1 MNDKNCETTHA
12 HKDDTTRG
20 QQQMM
25 KTSSPLK
32 PIQNRGTTTRPST
45 HKQRSTRLRRGSPHN
60 RSIKG
65 FYKTT
70 LQTRPHR
77 VSPHN
82 RRIKGLYKTTLQ
94 TRLHRVSPHNRRIKG
109 FYKVTLQTTTQARNK
124 STHRGNIAPWRTHRR
139 GHQHNQDQSC
149 LTPNPSNS
157 STPTT
162 GIQQ

>member
-45 HKQRSTRLRRGSPHN
+45 HKQRPTRLRRGSPHN
-60 RSIKG
+60 RPIKG
-65 FYKTT
+65 F
-70 LQTRPHR
+70 
-77 VSPHN
+77 
-82 RRIKGLYKTTLQ
+82 YKTTLQ

-124 STHRGNIAPWRTHRR
+124 STHRRKIVPWRTHRR

-149 LTPNPSNS
+149 PTTNPSNS

>member
-45 HKQRSTRLRRGSPHN
+45 HKQRPTRLRRG
-60 RSIKG
+60 
-65 FYKTT
+65 
-70 LQTRPHR
+70 
-77 VSPHN
+77 SPHN

-94 TRLHRVSPHNRRIKG
+94 TRLHRVSPHNRRTKG
-109 FYKVTLQTTTQARNK
+109 LYKVTLQTTTQARNK
-124 STHRGNIAPWRTHRR
+124 STHRRKIVPWRTHRR

-149 LTPNPSNS
+149 PTPNPSNS